1 MIYCNN
7 IVLVRLQFA
16 KPCGFQYSY
25 SQMAKRKPAEQHP
38 ALKIEYWPIDRLQ
51 PYARNPRRNDK
62 AVGQMVASIREYGFT
77 IPVLAKSDG
86 LVIDGHLRLKAAVQ
100 MQLAE
105 VPVIPCDTWTEA
117 QVKAFRLMV
126 NRSVAWADWDMDAL
140 ALEFGDLK
148 ALDFDL
154 TLTGFADWETG
165 WTKPEGEGT
174 ATPEWTGMPE
184 FEQQDKLP
192 WQTVQVHFVNSVD
205 RDAFAALTGQLITDK
220 TKYIWHP
227 KQERI
232 NHTVIRYTSSDPQ
245 NPKFP
250 VYIISKGRAQS
261 RLTSKALEELKI
273 PYRIVIEAQE
283 YDQYAAVID
292 PVKILV
298 LPFSNL
304 GQGGIPARNWVWEH
318 ALSEG
323 AKRHWILDDNIQ
335 IFMRLHNN
343 LKVPL
348 ADGSCF
354 KAAEDY
360 VDQFTNVAL
369 AGFQYTT
376 FAHEK
381 QKMKPCV
388 FNTRIY
394 SCILI
399 DNALPFRWRGRY
411 NEDTDLSLR
420 VLKSGMSTVLFSA
433 FLAAKVSTMTM
444 KGGNTDQLY
453 QGDGRL
459 KMAES
464 LREQHP
470 DVVKVVRKWNRWQH
484 FVDYR
489 PFKNNKFIP
498 KPGFEVPTEANNYG
512 MELIHIGKP
521 E

>member
-1 MIYCNN
+1 M
-7 IVLVRLQFA
+7 
-16 KPCGFQYSY
+16 P
-25 SQMAKRKPAEQHP
+25 AKRTPADKPKDP
-38 ALKIEYWPIDRLQ
+38 ADTVTTTPAHAKLEIEYWPIDRLQ
-51 PYARNPRRNDK
+51 PYERNPRRNDK

-100 MQLAE
+100 MKLAE

-165 WTKPEGEGT
+165 WKKPEGEGT
-174 ATPEWTGMPE
+174 ATPEYAGMPE
-184 FEQQDKLP
+184 YVSEDHAP
-192 WQTVQVHFVNSVD
+192 WQSVQVHFANSVD
-205 RDAFAALTGQLITDK
+205 RDSFAALTGQLITDK
-220 TKYIWHP
+220 TKYLWHP
-227 KQERI
+227 KAEIGHYSDKVYSAQGQADP
-232 NHTVIRYTSSDPQ
+232 RYPIY
-245 NPKFP
+245 
-250 VYIISKGRAQS
+250 VISKGRWDT
-261 RLTSKALEELKI
+261 RLTIKALESMKVQ
-273 PYRIVIEAQE
+273 YRVVIEPQE
-283 YDQYAAVID
+283 FDQYASVID
-292 PVKILV
+292 PAKILT

-323 AKRHWILDDNIQ
+323 AKRHWIMDDNIHA
-335 IFMRLHNN
+335 FYRHHNN
-343 LKVPL
+343 LKVPT
-348 ADGSCF
+348 DS
-354 KAAEDY
+354 AAIFSAMEDF
-360 VDQFTNVAL
+360 VDRFENVGF
-369 AGFQYTT
+369 AGPNYFM
-376 FAHEK
+376 FASRK
-381 QKMKPCV
+381 CQNPPCYL
-388 FNTRIY
+388 NTRIY

-399 DNALPFRWRGRY
+399 DNLLPFRWRGRY

-420 VLKSGMSTVLFSA
+420 ILKSGSCTVLFNT
-433 FLAAKVSTMTM
+433 FLAEKAVTMTM

-484 FVDYR
+484 HVDYR

-512 MELIHIGKP
+512 MELIHLSKP

>member
-1 MIYCNN
+1 M
-7 IVLVRLQFA
+7 LVCLQFA
-16 KPCGFQYSY
+16 KSSGLQYPY

-51 PYARNPRRNDK
+51 PYERNPRRNEK
-62 AVGQMVASIREYGFT
+62 AVPQMVASIREYVFT

-86 LVIDGHLRLKAAVQ
+86 LVIDGHLRLKAAIQ
-100 MQLAE
+100 MKLAE

-148 ALDFDL
+148 ALNFDL
-154 TLTGFADWETG
+154 SLTGFADWETG
-165 WTKPEGEGT
+165 WAKPEGDGT
-174 ATPEWTGMPE
+174 ATPEWTGMPD
-184 FEQQDKLP
+184 FEQQDKMA
-192 WQTVQVHFVNSVD
+192 WQTVKVHFANSVD

-227 KQERI
+227 KQDRI
-232 NHTVIRYTSSDPQ
+232 DHTIIRYASTDPT
-245 NPKFP
+245 NPRYP
-250 VYIISKGRAQS
+250 VYVISKGREDS
-261 RLTSKALEELKI
+261 RLTSKALESLSI

-292 PVKILV
+292 PAKILV

-318 ALSEG
+318 SISEG
-323 AKRHWILDDNIQ
+323 AERHWIIDDNIRG
-335 IFMRLHNN
+335 FMRLHDN

-354 KAAEDY
+354 RAAEDY
-360 VDQFTNVAL
+360 VERFTNVAL
-369 AGFQYTT
+369 ASFSYELLT
-376 FAHEK
+376 K
-381 QKMKPCV
+381 QKQKLRPYVLNSRC
-388 FNTRIY
+388 Y

-399 DNALPFRWRGRY
+399 DNQLPLRWRGRY

-420 VLKSGMSTVLFSA
+420 ALKSGYCTIQFQA
-433 FLAAKVSTMTM
+433 FLADKVSTMTM

-484 FVDYR
+484 QVDYR
-489 PFKNNKFIP
+489 PFKGNKFIP
-498 KPGFEVPTEANNYG
+498 KPGFVVPTESNNYG
-512 MELIHIGKP
+512 MELIHLDKP

>member
-1 MIYCNN
+1 MVCEIR
-7 IVLVRLQFA
+7 RLPVPLQ
-16 KPCGFQYSY
+16 
-25 SQMAKRKPAEQHP
+25 QMAKRKPAEQHP
-38 ALKIEYWPIDRLQ
+38 ALRIEYWPIDRLQ
-51 PYARNPRRNDK
+51 PYERNPRRNDK
-62 AVGQMVASIREYGFT
+62 AVPQMVASIREYGFT

-100 MQLAE
+100 LKLAE

-174 ATPEWTGMPE
+174 AKPEWTGMPE
-184 FEQQDKLP
+184 FQQQDKMP
-192 WQTVQVHFVNSVD
+192 WQTVQVHFADSVD

-220 TKYIWHP
+220 TKFIWHP
-227 KQERI
+227 KQI
-232 NHTVIRYTSSDPQ
+232 KSSAATFQYSSTDPQ

-250 VYIISKGRAQS
+250 VYIISKGRAES

-283 YDQYAAVID
+283 YEQYAAVID
-292 PVKILV
+292 PAKILV

-318 ALSEG
+318 AISEG
-323 AKRHWILDDNIQ
+323 AERHWILDDNIRH
-335 IFMRLHNN
+335 FLRLHDNRKRLMN
-343 LKVPL
+343 
-348 ADGSCF
+348 DGTCF
-354 KAAEDY
+354 RAAEDY
-360 VDQFTNVAL
+360 VERFTNVGL
-369 AGFQYTT
+369 AGFQYY
-376 FAHEK
+376 FLAVAK
-381 QKMKPCV
+381 QKMKPCTL
-388 FNTRIY
+388 NTRIY

-399 DNALPFRWRGRY
+399 DNSLPFRWRGRY

-420 VLKSGMSTVLFSA
+420 VLKAGLCTVLFNA
-433 FLAAKVSTMTM
+433 FLADKTVTMKM

-484 FVDYR
+484 SVDYR

-512 MELIHIGKP
+512 MELIHIDKP
-521 E
+521 EAGFSRT

>member
-1 MIYCNN
+1 
-7 IVLVRLQFA
+7 
-16 KPCGFQYSY
+16 
-25 SQMAKRKPAEQHP
+25 MAKRKPAEQHP

-51 PYARNPRRNDK
+51 PYERNPRRNDK
-62 AVGQMVASIREYGFT
+62 AVPQMVASIKEYGFT

-86 LVIDGHLRLKAAVQ
+86 LVIDGHLRLKAALQ
-100 MQLAE
+100 MKLAE

-117 QVKAFRLMV
+117 QIKAFRLMV

-165 WTKPEGEGT
+165 WTKPEGEGEGG
-174 ATPEWTGMPE
+174 APGWTGMPE
-184 FEQQDKLP
+184 FNSEDKEA
-192 WQTVQVHFVNSVD
+192 WQTVKVHFANSVD

-220 TKYIWHP
+220 TRFIWHP
-227 KQERI
+227 KAKIQ
-232 NHTVIRYTSSDPQ
+232 HYVDKRYVSPDCAS
-245 NPKFP
+245 KYP
-250 VYIISKGRAQS
+250 VYVISKGRAES
-261 RLTSKALEELKI
+261 RLTARALEAIKL
-273 PYRIVIEAQE
+273 PYRIVVEPQE
-283 YDQYAAVID
+283 VDQYAAFID
-292 PVKILV
+292 PVKILA

-304 GQGGIPARNWVWEH
+304 GEGSIPARNWVWEH

-323 AKRHWILDDNIQ
+323 AARHWILDDNIKEFYRLTDNLRVIIDSAA
-335 IFMRLHNN
+335 IFR
-343 LKVPL
+343 
-348 ADGSCF
+348 
-354 KAAEDY
+354 AAEDFADRY
-360 VDQFTNVAL
+360 ENVGL
-369 AGFQYTT
+369 AGFNYEM
-376 FAHEK
+376 FAPLK
-381 QKMKPCV
+381 TKTKPAT

-399 DNALPFRWRGRY
+399 DNSLPFRWRGRY

-420 VLKSGMSTVLFSA
+420 VLKAGLCTVLFNA
-433 FLAAKVSTMTM
+433 FLADKTVTMKM

-484 FVDYR
+484 SVDYR

-512 MELIHIGKP
+512 MELIHIDKP

>member
-1 MIYCNN
+1 
-7 IVLVRLQFA
+7 
-16 KPCGFQYSY
+16 
-25 SQMAKRKPAEQHP
+25 MAKRKPAEKP

-51 PYARNPRRNDK
+51 PYERNPRRNDK
-62 AVGQMVASIREYGFT
+62 AVGQMVASIKEYGFT

-100 MQLAE
+100 MKLAE

-174 ATPEWTGMPE
+174 SRPEWAGMPD
-184 FEQQDKLP
+184 FEQQDKMA
-192 WQTVQVHFVNSVD
+192 WQTVKVHFANSVD

-227 KQERI
+227 KRERAPAPKCQSNAPI
-232 NHTVIRYTSSDPQ
+232 NPQ
-245 NPKFP
+245 YP
-250 VYIISKGRAQS
+250 VYVISKGRWEA
-261 RLTSKALEELKI
+261 RLTAKALDAI
-273 PYRIVIEAQE
+273 GVAFRIVIEPQE
-283 YDQYAAVID
+283 YEQYASVISLD
-292 PVKILV
+292 KILT

-304 GQGGIPARNWVWEH
+304 GQGSIPARNWVWEH
-318 ALSEG
+318 SITEG
-323 AKRHWILDDNIQ
+323 AKRHWIMDDNI
-335 IFMRLHNN
+335 N
-343 LKVPL
+343 
-348 ADGSCF
+348 
-354 KAAEDY
+354 
-360 VDQFTNVAL
+360 
-369 AGFQYTT
+369 GFQLLQNNVKAWVTDGT
-376 FAHEK
+376 IFRVVEEFADRYENLAIAGLNYRFLAK
-381 QKMKPCV
+381 NSQKIPPLLA
-388 FNTRIY
+388 NTRVY
-394 SCILI
+394 SCMLI
-399 DNALPFRWRGRY
+399 QNDTPFRWRGRY

-420 VLKSGMSTVLFSA
+420 VLKSGLCTVQFNA
-433 FLAAKVSTMTM
+433 FLSAKATTMTM

-484 FVDYR
+484 QVDYR

-498 KPGFEVPTEANNYG
+498 KLGFEVPTEANNYG
-512 MELIHIGKP
+512 MELIHLDKP
-521 E
+521 EAGFSRT